1 MRPGH
6 IAAADVPPWLMGYM
20 CATHQQPRGLLL
32 HPKFTGKTFADAA
45 LEAAALGVVLIAVQS
60 RETGQLILN
69 PSAQTLAPETVAFAL
84 DDGDDD
90 YFAIADPRTEAEG
103 DAVWLDILRRVR
115 RETAA
120 KAAEEN
126 ESPLS
131 PSEKRGPSDR
141 TVAVVEQTEKG
152 DDGPAKQGA
161 TSAIPIIGALQTA
174 LTAGRGDAAAARYE
188 MIESSARGGAPS
200 QVAPE
205 PEDANAAGGPEPASL
220 KSLAFKPGGAKP
232 EDAKSRGGGS
242 TIFEHREPAEHHY
255 TDVSEVID
263 AGQHVV
269 IALLGDFLWPQLQSL
284 VATFRARSEAPIIVV
299 GDVAPHKSLF
309 DADGR
314 AIVLADLF
322 FIGDSPSRV
331 SVLEAVGVPRAAA
344 FVALGIIAADGSDE
358 LMIDLRHDLLA
369 STVEA
374 QLARWGRAKDLPL
387 VYDFFSSN
395 NLEQLPRR
403 TNYEGEH
410 MLEAFDVR
418 TNLRYV
424 AAEVIPRN
432 EVLGSYAVAYTTPGA
447 LELIASLGEPG
458 ASNQK
463 VQVLAVELKEVG
475 QRYTDVCTLVIDRG
489 AAPLGV
495 VRAPTPEDMDQGPVA
510 CALSLSPLDQALVRA
525 GDRVV
530 LIATPGWPVAN
541 ADILVPPAAIALDTG
556 VAERRIDPVFEE
568 HEVVV
573 ETPAEAPAADPSLSL
588 FTAATPYKDVTLEL
602 SQNNDDFHDTGDDVT
617 EAKLSALDA
626 ALRLP

>member
-1 MRPGH
+1 M
-6 IAAADVPPWLMGYM
+6 
-20 CATHQQPRGLLL
+20 
-32 HPKFTGKTFADAA
+32 
-45 LEAAALGVVLIAVQS
+45 
-60 RETGQLILN
+60 
-69 PSAQTLAPETVAFAL
+69 
-84 DDGDDD
+84 
-90 YFAIADPRTEAEG
+90 
-103 DAVWLDILRRVR
+103 R

-322 FIGDSPSRV
+322 FIGESPSRV

-463 VQVLAVELKEVG
+463 VQVLAV
-475 QRYTDVCTLVIDRG
+475 
-489 AAPLGV
+489 
-495 VRAPTPEDMDQGPVA
+495 
-510 CALSLSPLDQALVRA
+510 
-525 GDRVV
+525 
-530 LIATPGWPVAN
+530 
-541 ADILVPPAAIALDTG
+541 
-556 VAERRIDPVFEE
+556 
-568 HEVVV
+568 
-573 ETPAEAPAADPSLSL
+573 
-588 FTAATPYKDVTLEL
+588 
-602 SQNNDDFHDTGDDVT
+602 
-617 EAKLSALDA
+617 
-626 ALRLP
+626 

>member
-1 MRPGH
+1 MTRVSVAG
-6 IAAADVPPWLMGYM
+6 AAS
-20 CATHQQPRGLLL
+20 ATL
-32 HPKFTGKTFADAA
+32 HSAPTLF
-45 LEAAALGVVLIAVQS
+45 VVWQRLA
-60 RETGQLILN
+60 
-69 PSAQTLAPETVAFAL
+69 TL
-84 DDGDDD
+84 
-90 YFAIADPRTEAEG
+90 
-103 DAVWLDILRRVR
+103 
-115 RETAA
+115 
-120 KAAEEN
+120 
-126 ESPLS
+126 
-131 PSEKRGPSDR
+131 
-141 TVAVVEQTEKG
+141 
-152 DDGPAKQGA
+152 
-161 TSAIPIIGALQTA
+161 
-174 LTAGRGDAAAARYE
+174 
-188 MIESSARGGAPS
+188 
-200 QVAPE
+200 
-205 PEDANAAGGPEPASL
+205 
-220 KSLAFKPGGAKP
+220 
-232 EDAKSRGGGS
+232 
-242 TIFEHREPAEHHY
+242 
-255 TDVSEVID
+255 
-263 AGQHVV
+263 
-269 IALLGDFLWPQLQSL
+269 
-284 VATFRARSEAPIIVV
+284 
-299 GDVAPHKSLF
+299 
-309 DADGR
+309 
-314 AIVLADLF
+314 
-322 FIGDSPSRV
+322 

-475 QRYTDVCTLVIDRG
+475 QRYADVCTLVIDRG